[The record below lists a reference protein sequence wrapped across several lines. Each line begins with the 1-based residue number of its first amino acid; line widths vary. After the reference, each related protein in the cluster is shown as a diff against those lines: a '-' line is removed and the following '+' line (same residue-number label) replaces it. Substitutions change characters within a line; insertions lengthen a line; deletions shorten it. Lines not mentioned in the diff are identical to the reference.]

1 MPDEITVSTQSTSPD
16 PAATFQKMLAQKNN
30 DATALASQLFD
41 ENFHQ
46 RAQIRDLKA
55 NAPKE
60 GSMTLSAD
68 EAKSFK
74 AYQDLGVEAKDIKKA
89 MERLPELEKQNKE
102 LASMESLRE
111 IADIGLD
118 GEKLN
123 VSVLKDLAQH
133 KFPDAAFSFRTE
145 KDKDGKESKAAFL
158 KTAPDATEVSFSEYA
173 AQNLSDYIPA
183 LRIAAEQQQQ
193 QQPGNTHDPK
203 PQGGPT
209 SVFDRIRESVKSQAV
224 TPQVDIGARFGK
236 PANA

>member
-1 MPDEITVSTQSTSPD
+1 MSDEQQNTSPD

-46 RAQIRDLKA
+46 RAQIRELKA

-74 AYQDLGVEAKDIKKA
+74 AYQDLGIEAKDIKKA

-102 LASMESLRE
+102 LSRMEILRE
-111 IADIGLD
+111 VADVGLD

-123 VSVLKDLAQH
+123 VSVLKDLAQQ
-133 KFPDAAFSFRTE
+133 KFPDAVFSFKTE
-145 KDKDGKESKAAFL
+145 KDKDGKESKVTFL
-158 KTAPDATEVSFSEYA
+158 KTAPDATEVSFTEFA
-173 AQNLSDYIPA
+173 AQNLSDYLPA
-183 LRIAAEQQQQ
+183 LRIAAEQQQ